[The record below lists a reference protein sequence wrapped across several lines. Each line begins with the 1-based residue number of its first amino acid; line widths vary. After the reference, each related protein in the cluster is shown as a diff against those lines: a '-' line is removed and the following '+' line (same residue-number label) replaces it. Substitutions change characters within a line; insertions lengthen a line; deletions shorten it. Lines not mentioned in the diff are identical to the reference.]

1 MGTILATK
9 TCVATAAFIRIHFRD
24 NGIIARL
31 LEESN
36 DLPHDSC
43 IGDDE
48 IANRGFADSLDGA
61 PRALVSPIRGGLA
74 TCVD

>member
-48 IANRGFADSLDGA
+48 IANRGFADS
-61 PRALVSPIRGGLA
+61 
-74 TCVD
+74 

>member
-1 MGTILATK
+1 MVPNERIYNRSAIEKHPMGTILATK

-48 IANRGFADSLDGA
+48 IANRGFADS
-61 PRALVSPIRGGLA
+61 
-74 TCVD
+74 